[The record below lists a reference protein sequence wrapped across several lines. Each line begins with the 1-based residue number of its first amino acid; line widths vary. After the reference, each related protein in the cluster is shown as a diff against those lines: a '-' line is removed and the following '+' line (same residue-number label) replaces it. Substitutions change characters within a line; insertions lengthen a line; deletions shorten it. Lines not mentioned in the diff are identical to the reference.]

1 MKTVSLLKAMLSQ
14 DMNIF
19 KYSTKKNS
27 NKITKLLFP
36 AFLFICVFFSAL
48 AYAWMISEKLYEV
61 NLTYITLTIFIFSVS
76 ILIFMEG
83 IYKSQGILFEALDND
98 LLFSLPVPRKK
109 ILFARIFKLLF
120 FQYIYDLMFVLPA
133 FICYSLLEHPNF
145 NFYFISFIMTFLIPI
160 IPTILS
166 SILGYIVKLLA
177 SKSKYKKIIQTLLSS
192 IIFIVIFFISLNTN
206 SLINSII
213 GKASSINEILIKI
226 YYPIGLYVN
235 LINKFNII
243 EFIKLLLVNIVPF
256 VLFIILGSKLYFK
269 IIFNFQG
276 SFVRQKKYS
285 KRNIFK
291 QKKPITSLVS
301 KELRRYFSSP
311 VYMFNTSFGLIL
323 VVAISIILVIKGKD
337 VFNYILQSYQINTNI
352 SIYVCF
358 YFLILFST
366 AMTSISSSSISL
378 EKETINITK
387 CLPIKEELILKSKI
401 LSCFIIELPFLLLG
415 ELIFFFYFK
424 PNIFYI
430 VSIFLIGFVVIL
442 LSAIIG
448 LIVNLKYPKM
458 NASNDTEV
466 VKQSISS
473 MISIFIGMGL
483 FVISIIGFVY
493 LSKIF
498 SIEKYIVLHLV
509 ILSIINL
516 ILYYILI
523 NYSVKDYRK
532 IDV

>member
-1 MKTVSLLKAMLSQ
+1 M
-14 DMNIF
+14 
-19 KYSTKKNS
+19 
-27 NKITKLLFP
+27 
-36 AFLFICVFFSAL
+36 
-48 AYAWMISEKLYEV
+48 
-61 NLTYITLTIFIFSVS
+61 
-76 ILIFMEG
+76 
-83 IYKSQGILFEALDND
+83 
-98 LLFSLPVPRKK
+98 
-109 ILFARIFKLLF
+109 
-120 FQYIYDLMFVLPA
+120 
-133 FICYSLLEHPNF
+133 
-145 NFYFISFIMTFLIPI
+145 
-160 IPTILS
+160 
-166 SILGYIVKLLA
+166 
-177 SKSKYKKIIQTLLSS
+177 
-192 IIFIVIFFISLNTN
+192 
-206 SLINSII
+206 
-213 GKASSINEILIKI
+213 KI
-226 YYPIGLYVN
+226 YYPVGLYVS
-235 LINKFNII
+235 LINKFNIV

-269 IIFNFQG
+269 IIFNFQNN
-276 SFVRQKKYS
+276 FVRQKKYS

-301 KELRRYFSSP
+301 KELRRYLSSP

-323 VVAISIILVIKGKD
+323 VVAISIILVIKGED
-337 VFNYILQSYQINTNI
+337 VFNYILQSYQINANI

-430 VSIFLIGFVVIL
+430 ASIFLIGFIVIL
-442 LSAIIG
+442 LSALIG

-483 FVISIIGFVY
+483 FVISIISFVY

-498 SIEKYIVLHLV
+498 STEKYIVLHLV

-516 ILYYILI
+516 VLYYILI
-523 NYSVKDYRK
+523 NYSVKDYRR
-532 IDV
+532 INV